1 MPPSVDLDSGF
12 NSDLDEAVDFQLGVS
27 LDRAERFAHDF
38 EEAIGNI
45 RMYPELGAP
54 YEAGTRRWV
63 MARWGYSVIYLVT
76 DDRSHIRF
84 IAFPHASSPPGYWRE
99 RL

>member
-1 MPPSVDLDSGF
+1 MKRLI
-12 NSDLDEAVDFQLGVS
+12 FQLG
-27 LDRAERFAHDF
+27 LGMERAERFARDF

-45 RMYPELGAP
+45 RTYPDLGASF
-54 YEAGTRRWV
+54 EAGTRRWV

-76 DDRSHIRF
+76 EDRSHIRF
-84 IAFPHASSPPGYWRE
+84 IAFAHASSPPGYWLE